1 MKVTDMKKVLL
12 FAISGALLLALGGV
26 FLAMNSPKGIS
37 EGRGMA
43 MALMGG
49 IVGGTVGLCV
59 GLARE
64 AMRSK

>member
-1 MKVTDMKKVLL
+1 MKQALPRLLLVTLVM
-12 FAISGALLLALGGV
+12 AMLLALGGIW
-26 FLAMNSPKGIS
+26 LANASPKGIS
-37 EGRGMA
+37 EGRGIA

-49 IVGGTVGLCV
+49 IVGGSIGLCV

>member
-1 MKVTDMKKVLL
+1 MKKALL
-12 FAISGALLLALGGV
+12 FAISGAFLLAIIGI

-37 EGRGMA
+37 EGRGVA

-49 IVGGTVGLCV
+49 IVGGTLGLCV